1 MKMTNT
7 TTTEKEQ
14 KIKKYLEQEQDEQ
27 LTTELKLIIN
37 NDYKYYKII
46 NETLKTQY
54 QKRYKKDNF
63 NLILFYQITFNLIN
77 YILDDK
83 MFYQYYSYNKKN
95 VDVKT
100 RYHLAKELTDDFITE
115 YDL

>member
-1 MKMTNT
+1 MI
-7 TTTEKEQ
+7 TTEKEQ
-14 KIKKYLEQEQDEQ
+14 KIKKYLEQEQDNA
-27 LTTELKLIIN
+27 LITDLKLIIN

-46 NETLKTQY
+46 NDTLTTQY

-63 NLILFYQITFNLIN
+63 SLVLFYQITFNLIN

-83 MFYQYYSYNKKN
+83 MFYQYYSYNKNN
-95 VDVKT
+95 VTVAS

-115 YDL
+115 YAEE